1 MKKFKKLI
9 PALCMLLVS
18 AVMLGST
25 TFAWFSMNT
34 TVTAS
39 GMKVEAKSDAKFLQI
54 KNTGAWNDTDAF
66 TSVTLEA
73 AKKSIY
79 PTMPVKAIA
88 EDNKSITPFDGTTLV
103 WVSTYSTDPS
113 DATAGVGTSNNYTKV
128 TDTVE
133 DNYALKVD
141 FTVRLK
147 PNSGAAEAANLKV
160 TNVKFTATTQNDA
173 DITDGLSSCL
183 RVLFVCGEN
192 KVVWKDG
199 AYVVGKADSI
209 LANKVTTT
217 DLTVTAYVYYDGSD
231 SNCVTNKALTPDEYS
246 LEFTLG
252 VA

>member
-66 TSVTLEA
+66 TSVTLTA

-79 PTMPVKAIA
+79 PTMPVKSIA
-88 EDNKSITPFDGTTLV
+88 EDSKSVTPFHGTTLV

-113 DATAGVGTSNNYTKV
+113 NATAGVGTSNNYSNV
-128 TDTVE
+128 TDNVA
-133 DNYALKVD
+133 DNHALKVD

-147 PNSGAAEAANLKV
+147 PNSGATEATNLKV
-160 TNVKFTATTQNDA
+160 TNVKFTATTQTDA
-173 DITDGLSSCL
+173 DIVDGLSSCL

-209 LANKVTTT
+209 LADKVTTT